1 MRQFANS
8 FSSSCF
14 QQSILKF
21 FVCSF
26 LTNQI
31 TLLFSDLSSDS
42 RGSGNS
48 QGQAMKTSIGTYWEA
63 METSI
68 GTNDWGM
75 VDDMGGAVG
84 GDMLLDRDL
93 RNVVDLVVN
102 LISNLVDNRGSG
114 NSNRGSMGNSNWSS
128 MGNSKRSSMSNSKRS
143 SMGYSK
149 RSSMSNSRSRSIDTS
164 CQTMSEKTM
173 SKKAMS
179 IDSTGKDLSIS
190 ISSGGSK
197 ATGNKG
203 RQNNKR
209 LHI

>member
-14 QQSILKF
+14 QLSILKF

-31 TLLFSDLSSDS
+31 TLLFSNLSNNG

-48 QGQAMKTSIGTYWEA
+48 QGQA

-75 VDDMGGAVG
+75 VDHMGGAVG

-93 RNVVDLVVN
+93 GNMVDVVVD

-114 NSNRGSMGNSNWSS
+114 NSNRGSMGNSNW
-128 MGNSKRSSMSNSKRS
+128 GSMSNSKRS
-143 SMGYSK
+143 RMGNSK
-149 RSSMSNSRSRSIDTS
+149 RSNSWSRSIDSS
-164 CQTMSEKTM
+164 CQTMSKKTM
-173 SKKAMS
+173 S
-179 IDSTGKDLSIS
+179 IDTTCKDLSIS

-209 LHI
+209 IHIDCAESTLTIPT